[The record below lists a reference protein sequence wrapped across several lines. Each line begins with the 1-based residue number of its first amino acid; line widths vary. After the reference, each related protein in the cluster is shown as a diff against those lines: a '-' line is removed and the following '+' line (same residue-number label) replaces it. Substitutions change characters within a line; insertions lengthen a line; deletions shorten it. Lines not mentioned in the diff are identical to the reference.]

1 MTIIAEEKEKN
12 GSRELSKKIFGDKN
26 EKPPDLPFDTKINE
40 AERPTTELQLV
51 TNTANTDQRVS
62 EFKKYLEL
70 AEEKTVI
77 TLLEKLVNDKYL
89 EFITEYPS
97 TQYTKAMTRLNT
109 WRTSIEE
116 VYNLDK
122 EDSDIIVKEMCV
134 QFMLKMTS
142 HKRRRSHELVNGAS
156 RQDTG
161 QQILNE
167 NKGLKKFLGIK

>member
-1 MTIIAEEKEKN
+1 MTTLEKLEKDLT
-12 GSRELSKKIFGDKN
+12 SLQKLPLKKD
-26 EKPPDLPFDTKINE
+26 KPPDLPFDKPENE
-40 AERPTTELQLV
+40 ADRPTPELQLV
-51 TNTANTDQRVS
+51 ATTDQRVS

-77 TLLEKLVNDKYL
+77 TLLEKLVNEKHL
-89 EFITEYPS
+89 EFVTEYPS

-109 WRTSIEE
+109 WRLSIEE
-116 VYNLDK
+116 VYNLSE
-122 EDSDIIVKEMCV
+122 EDADTIVNEMCR

-161 QQILNE
+161 VNLLANE

>member
-1 MTIIAEEKEKN
+1 MAKMETTAIEKAQMAPEIPEAIKQAKLV
-12 GSRELSKKIFGDKN
+12 ELPSLLSN
-26 EKPPDLPFDTKINE
+26 
-40 AERPTTELQLV
+40 
-51 TNTANTDQRVS
+51 ANTDQRVS

-77 TLLEKLVNDKYL
+77 TLLEKLVNEKYL
-89 EFITEYPS
+89 EFVTEYPS

-109 WRTSIEE
+109 WRTSTKE
-116 VYNLDK
+116 VFNL
-122 EDSDIIVKEMCV
+122 EDDDADTIIKDMCI

-161 QQILNE
+161 QNVLNE